1 MLWYL
6 ADGSLNEYLK
16 SQVQLQGKYYS
27 KQETQLAIADFSSS
41 TGLGF
46 FNEIAITNLDGYQ
59 TKYALTIDRVDIKLA
74 PVHSINTTQDSFSF
88 NTPSPFKDT
97 PVLITNITQLTIN
110 KLTLNIEQGKGK
122 NKDTNNINELMA
134 QVKNQLAQD
143 YPELYPEI
151 SVKHYAEKH
160 PTLNAEVYAKNHPQ
174 SGPII
179 EHTQAKK
186 KRGKEQNKIK
196 IQAINIKLLTLNFI
210 NNGVIKTQQV
220 SNLQLPSIGGEQGIV
235 TDQLGGKLLLALF
248 TLSKLN

>member
-16 SQVQLQGKYYS
+16 SQIQLQGKYYS
-27 KQETQLAIADFSSS
+27 TQETKLAIADFSSS
-41 TGLGF
+41 TGLGV
-46 FNEIAITNLDGYQ
+46 FNEITMANPDGYQ
-59 TKYALTIDRVDIKLA
+59 EKYALTIDRVDIKLA
-74 PVHSINTTQDSFSF
+74 PVHSINTTQDSSSF
-88 NTPSPFKDT
+88 NNPSPFKDT
-97 PVLITNITQLTIN
+97 PVSMTNIAQLTIN
-110 KLTLNIEQGKGK
+110 KLTLNIEQGK
-122 NKDTNNINELMA
+122 NKDISNINELMA
-134 QVKNQLAQD
+134 QVKNKLAQD

-151 SVKHYAEKH
+151 SVKRYAEKH

-186 KRGKEQNKIK
+186 KRGKEQGKIK
-196 IQAINIKLLTLNFI
+196 IQAINIKLLTLNTI
-210 NNGVIKTQQV
+210 NNGIIKTQQM

-248 TLSKLN
+248 ALSKLS